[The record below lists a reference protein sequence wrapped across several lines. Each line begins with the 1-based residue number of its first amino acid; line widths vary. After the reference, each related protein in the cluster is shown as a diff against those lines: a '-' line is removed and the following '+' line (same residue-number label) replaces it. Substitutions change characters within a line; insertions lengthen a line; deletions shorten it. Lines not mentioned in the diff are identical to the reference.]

1 MTLKDLSRVVGTSS
15 YVIICSRTKFD
26 NNVTLHQKS
35 NMLLVTEFKEL
46 IEKSDTLANMLVEC
60 VFARDNNLYIVI
72 Y

>member
-1 MTLKDLSRVVGTSS
+1 MTVKDLSRVVGTSS
-15 YVIICSRTKFD
+15 YIIICTQTKFD
-26 NNVTLHQKS
+26 NVTLAQKT

-60 VFARDNNLYIVI
+60 VFARDNNLYIAI